1 MGRCGSASPANVPQ
15 PLLTTCDTIVSYLTA
30 TGYPT
35 KEVVVD
41 VSNKFGG
48 NLGYCTD
55 EIWVIFRL
63 GPKTDEEV
71 GG

>member
-1 MGRCGSASPANVPQ
+1 M
-15 PLLTTCDTIVSYLTA
+15 CDTIVSCLTA

-35 KEVVVD
+35 REVVVD

-55 EIWVIFRL
+55 KIWVIFRW